1 MAAGPR
7 PARGTDGIP
16 AEGAVRVG
24 VDIVR
29 TDRVR
34 DLLRDHGP
42 GILTTMLTA
51 RELADSATAVGLDLL
66 TASGR
71 IAAKEAVFKLLRARD
86 IVLPW
91 LEVEV
96 SRQPGGAPRATLS
109 GRIAALAEE
118 AGVHAIDISI
128 SHDGDYAVAMAVSS
142 PTRTTRQDRPA
153 PDGTESEE
161 DTVPTP
167 LQRLEQWILD
177 KNPQYTEIDP
187 DLDLIENR
195 LVDSLAFAEF
205 VYLLGRL
212 TEVPVDVQNLDIEDF
227 RTLRR
232 VADKYLLAGVD

>member
-1 MAAGPR
+1 MSAGPR
-7 PARGTDGIP
+7 PVRGTDGIP

-96 SRQPGGAPRATLS
+96 SRQPGGAPLATLS

-142 PTRTTRQDRPA
+142 PTRPTRQDRPA

>member
-1 MAAGPR
+1 M
-7 PARGTDGIP
+7 
-16 AEGAVRVG
+16 
-24 VDIVR
+24 
-29 TDRVR
+29 
-34 DLLRDHGP
+34 
-42 GILTTMLTA
+42 
-51 RELADSATAVGLDLL
+51 
-66 TASGR
+66 
-71 IAAKEAVFKLLRARD
+71 
-86 IVLPW
+86 
-91 LEVEV
+91 
-96 SRQPGGAPRATLS
+96 
-109 GRIAALAEE
+109 
-118 AGVHAIDISI
+118 HAIDISI